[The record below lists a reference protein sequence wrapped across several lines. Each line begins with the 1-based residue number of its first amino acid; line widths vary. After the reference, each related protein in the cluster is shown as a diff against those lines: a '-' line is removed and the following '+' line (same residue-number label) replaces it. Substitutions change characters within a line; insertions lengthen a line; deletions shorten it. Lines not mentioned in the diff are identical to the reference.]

1 MEWNRRSEPDVF
13 TGKEV
18 RLLTILYKKHSLA
31 ILRSALRVVS
41 PVESSNWRYA
51 ADHFLQQRAS
61 GQTFEQIPVP
71 LGL

>member
-1 MEWNRRSEPDVF
+1 MWNGTGDLNLMMF
-13 TGKEV
+13 AGKEV

-31 ILRSALRVVS
+31 ILRSVLRVVS
-41 PVESSNWRYA
+41 IYGGVIG
-51 ADHFLQQRAS
+51 DMQQTISYSRAS